1 MKNGIQCFATLIYM
15 NNVHKIKIAEIPYN
29 FNDTAETIL
38 PQIIDTLN
46 KSNHAFDISKGR

>member
-1 MKNGIQCFATLIYM
+1 M